1 MISKAEEARE
11 NKVKNMVE
19 CFIANE
25 NSWRLSDNFEKN
37 CKERF
42 KKNVQTNFEFSMEVK
57 SEIDDC

>member
-19 CFIANE
+19 CLIANE
-25 NSWRLSDNFEKN
+25 NSWKLSDNFEKN

-42 KKNVQTNFEFSMEVK
+42 KKNMEKNLEFSMEVK
-57 SEIDDC
+57 SELDDC

>member
-42 KKNVQTNFEFSMEVK
+42 KNMEKNLEFSMEVK
-57 SEIDDC
+57 SELDDC

>member
-19 CFIANE
+19 CLIANE

-42 KKNVQTNFEFSMEVK
+42 KKNLEKNF
-57 SEIDDC
+57 